1 MYQASQKYGRL
12 PWRELVEPAIE
23 LARDG
28 FEISAALAEALD
40 ESDIIRKIEKDD
52 GLRELLL
59 DKDNNTFKEGD
70 KITNKKYAKTLE
82 KIQKDP
88 ESFYSGSLAD
98 KVARDIG
105 T

>member
-52 GLRELLL
+52 GLRCRNICYRNR
-59 DKDNNTFKEGD
+59 K
-70 KITNKKYAKTLE
+70 
-82 KIQKDP
+82 
-88 ESFYSGSLAD
+88 
-98 KVARDIG
+98 
-105 T
+105 